1 MYDLIEDV
9 EVLSNVKR
17 YNIDKLIDL
26 AIYSISHDIIE
37 SIKKKEISNT
47 IDIGIGYLYFEAKD
61 NIISYKFIP
70 SDKLEKTIINSYKG
84 IDLLDKKLDE
94 NLGKRITNT
103 YKELF

>member
-37 SIKKKEISNT
+37 SIKKKEISNI
-47 IDIGIGYLYFEAKD
+47 IDIGIGYLYFEAKND
-61 NIISYKFIP
+61 HYQRPYQYRDFQQFF
-70 SDKLEKTIINSYKG
+70 
-84 IDLLDKKLDE
+84 DLRL
-94 NLGKRITNT
+94 I
-103 YKELF
+103 